1 MSFIGAGIIF
11 YDQYNVLAGFNKKL
25 NIISGIGGKPLLY
38 EKPLKTAKRE
48 MLEELF
54 ELDSFDIINIDII
67 PNNIVVHNQYCSYL
81 LDFNKLQQI
90 LDILNS
96 YQIKSKLYDNFPKNI
111 SELIFNRKVKEATE
125 IGQLCLLPLV
135 NNLKID
141 KDFVID
147 LNLIQK

>member
-1 MSFIGAGIIF
+1 MSFVGAGVIF
-11 YDQYNVLAGFNKKL
+11 YDQYNVLAGFNKKSH
-25 NIISGIGGKPLLY
+25 IISGIGGKPLLN
-38 EKPLKTAKRE
+38 EKPFTTAKRE

-54 ELDSFDIINIDII
+54 EIDLNHIYIDII
-67 PNNIVVHNQYCSYL
+67 PNNIVGYNQYCSYL

-96 YQIKSKLYDNFPKNI
+96 YQIKSKLYDIFPKNI